1 MNEAEYFDDEVRYCF
16 NVEYYD
22 HNADLIREYQLM
34 FFPVDNSIEM
44 YDVKLK
50 KVYLKRVGYPGVQLR
65 DLVIGATVIIF
76 SRPLL
81 IKSYGDK
88 FTSDRLLAKLERSLL
103 VVKLDS
109 NALLGDLFNFII
121 DHGYTIIQMRLAKF
135 SEKIAQE
142 FLSISYSVEDTEK
155 YKSKLLTGLV
165 YVFTLMKENCVK
177 SLEYLLGPDDPN
189 QVSINFPDS
198 LRGVFMKDKENG
210 FVHSSKSLSLAEEE
224 ISFMFGTYA
233 NHMFERTAKFKDCTL
248 ALIKPHVLKQGLIG
262 EIITAI
268 IKGGYEINDIQL
280 FNLETSNA
288 TEFLE
293 VYRGLMPTFSDHINE
308 LISGASVALEISHPS
323 MNQEQ
328 IVTEFRKFVGPCEPE
343 IGKQIFPMAIRSVYG
358 YDWVHNALHCTDL
371 PEDGPM
377 ESDYFF
383 NILCS

>member
-1 MNEAEYFDDEVRYCF
+1 MNEYEVDDDTRYCF

-22 HNADLIREYQLM
+22 NQAELIREYQLM
-34 FFPVDNSIEM
+34 FFPSDNSIEM
-44 YDVKLK
+44 YDVKQK

-88 FTSDRLLAKLERSLL
+88 FTATKLISKLERSLL
-103 VVKLDS
+103 LVRLES
-109 NALLGDLFNFII
+109 NTLLGDLFNYII
-121 DHGYTIIQMRLAKF
+121 DHGYTINQMRLVKF
-135 SEKIAQE
+135 SDETAQE
-142 FLSISYSVEDTEK
+142 FLSISYSSEETNK
-155 YKSKLLTGLV
+155 YKSKLLSGLV
-165 YVFTLMKENCVK
+165 YCFTLMQENCVN
-177 SLEYLLGPDDPN
+177 SLSHLLGPEDLN
-189 QVSINFPDS
+189 QASINYPES
-198 LRGVFMKDKENG
+198 IRGFFMTDKENG
-210 FVHSSKSLSLAEEE
+210 FAHASKNIPLAEEE
-224 ISFMFGTYA
+224 INFIFGAYS
-233 NHMFERTAKFKDCTL
+233 NSMFERTAKFKDCTL

-262 EIITAI
+262 EIIIAI
-268 IKGGYEINDIQL
+268 IKGGFEINDIQL

-293 VYRGLMPTFSDHINE
+293 VYRGLMPTFMDHVNE
-308 LISGASVALEISHPS
+308 LISGASVAMEISHPS
-323 MNQEQ
+323 MNQDQ
-328 IVTEFRKFVGPCEPE
+328 IVTEFRKFVGPYEPG

>member
-1 MNEAEYFDDEVRYCF
+1 MNECEYDDDTRYCF

-22 HNADLIREYQLM
+22 NKAELIREYQLM
-34 FFPVDNSIEM
+34 FFPSDNSIEM
-44 YDVKLK
+44 YDIKQK
-50 KVYLKRVGYPGVQLR
+50 KVYLKRVGYPGVQLK

-81 IKSYGDK
+81 IKSYGDR
-88 FTSDRLLAKLERSLL
+88 FTATKLISKLERALL
-103 VVKLDS
+103 VVRLES
-109 NALLGDLFNFII
+109 NTLLGDLFNYVI
-121 DHGYTIIQMRLAKF
+121 DHGYTINQMRKVKF
-135 SEKIAQE
+135 SNETAQE
-142 FLSISYSVEDTEK
+142 FLSISYSNEDTEK
-155 YKSKLLTGLV
+155 YKQRLLSGVV
-165 YVFTLMKENCVK
+165 YAFTLMKENCVN
-177 SLEYLLGPDDPN
+177 SLAYLLGPEDIN
-189 QVSINFPDS
+189 QACINYPES
-198 LRGVFMKDKENG
+198 LRGYFMTDKENG
-210 FVHSSKSLSLAEEE
+210 FAHASKSIPLAEEE
-224 ISFMFGTYA
+224 ISFMFGAYS
-233 NHMFERTAKFKDCTL
+233 NHMFERTATFKNCTL
-248 ALIKPHVLKQGLIG
+248 ALIKPHILKQGLIG

-293 VYRGLMPTFSDHINE
+293 IYRGLMPTFMDHVNE
-308 LISGASVALEISHPS
+308 LISGASVAMEISHPS
-323 MNQEQ
+323 MNQDQ
-328 IVTEFRKFVGPCEPE
+328 IVTEFRKFVGPYEPG

>member
-1 MNEAEYFDDEVRYCF
+1 MSEYGCEDDIRYCF

-22 HNADLIREYQLM
+22 NQAELLREYQLM
-34 FFPVDNSIEM
+34 FFPSDNSIEM
-44 YDVKLK
+44 YDVKQK
-50 KVYLKRVGYPGVQLR
+50 KVYLKRVGYPGVQLK

-81 IKSYGDK
+81 IKSYGDRY
-88 FTSDRLLAKLERSLL
+88 TANHLISKLERALL
-103 VVKLDS
+103 VVRLDS
-109 NALLGDLFNFII
+109 NTLLGDLFNFVI
-121 DHGYTIIQMRLAKF
+121 DHGYTIIQMRKVKF
-135 SEKIAQE
+135 SAQTAQE
-142 FLSISYSVEDTEK
+142 FLSISYSMEQADK
-155 YKSKLLTGLV
+155 YKSRLLSGVV
-165 YVFTLMKENCVK
+165 YAFTLMKDDCVN
-177 SLEYLLGPDDPN
+177 SLARLLGPEDID
-189 QVSINFPDS
+189 QASISYPDS
-198 LRGVFMKDKENG
+198 LRGYFMTNKENG
-210 FVHSSKSLSLAEEE
+210 FAHSSKSIVLAEEE
-224 ISFMFGTYA
+224 INFMFGTYA

-248 ALIKPHVLKQGLIG
+248 ALIKPHILKQGLIG

-268 IKGGYEINDIQL
+268 LKGGYEINDIQM

-293 VYRGLMPTFSDHINE
+293 VYRGLMPTFTDHVNE
-308 LISGASVALEISHPS
+308 LISGASVAMEISHPS
-323 MNQEQ
+323 MNQDQ
-328 IVTEFRKFVGPCEPE
+328 IVKEFRKFVGPYEPG

>member
-1 MNEAEYFDDEVRYCF
+1 MNEAEYDEDLRYCF

-44 YDVKLK
+44 YDIKQK
-50 KVYLKRVGYPGVQLR
+50 KIYLKRVGYPGIQLR
-65 DLVIGATVIIF
+65 DFVIGATVIIF

-88 FTSDRLLAKLERSLL
+88 FTASKLISKLERALL
-103 VVKLDS
+103 VVRLETNS
-109 NALLGDLFNFII
+109 LLGDLFNFVI
-121 DHGYTIIQMRLAKF
+121 DHGYTIIQMRSVKF
-135 SEKIAQE
+135 SDQAAQE
-142 FLSISYSVEDTEK
+142 FLSISYSSEDTNK
-155 YKSKLLTGLV
+155 YKSKLSGGLI
-165 YVFTLMKENCVK
+165 YAFTLMKENCVN
-177 SLEYLLGPDDPN
+177 SLNSLLGPEDLN
-189 QVSINFPDS
+189 QASINFPDS
-198 LRGVFMKDKENG
+198 IRGYFITDKENG
-210 FVHSSKSLSLAEEE
+210 FVHASKNLALAEEE
-224 ISFMFGTYA
+224 INFMFGSYA
-233 NHMFERTAKFKDCTL
+233 NSMFERTAKFKDCTL
-248 ALIKPHVLKQGLIG
+248 ALIKPHILKQGLIG

-280 FNLETSNA
+280 FNLETANA

-293 VYRGLMPTFSDHINE
+293 VYKGLMPTFMDHVNE
-308 LISGASVALEISHPS
+308 LISGASVAMEISHPS

-328 IVTEFRKFVGPCEPE
+328 IVTEFRKFVGPYEPC